1 MKSVAGSV
9 RNMKIVVMKGLK
21 NYAELYL
28 MNSYY
33 SHHHRNVRVTQSVAV
48 VKLYDSDF

>member
-1 MKSVAGSV
+1 MQSVAGSV
-9 RNMKIVVMKGLK
+9 RNMKIMVMKGLK

-28 MNSYY
+28 MNSYFG
-33 SHHHRNVRVTQSVAV
+33 HHQRNVTVTQSVAV